1 MTWSMVDVTATLTR
15 LMSTDDEGAVCV
27 CAECGTRYDAGQHG
41 CPVCAGFDGEREAWR
56 DDPESRTER
65 LP

>member
-1 MTWSMVDVTATLTR
+1 MADVIATLKR
-15 LMSTDDEGAVCV
+15 LARTGDGGPVCV
-27 CAECGTRYDAGQHG
+27 CAECGTRYDAGQDG

-56 DDPESRTER
+56 DDPEARTER